1 MMVWTRLFLNGIKK
15 CQNEVVHKD
24 NNSFINKRRRVMK
37 DINVIGID
45 IAKNVMQL
53 HGADSTGK
61 VLFKKR
67 VTRGKFL
74 SSLANMPKCL
84 IGMEACAGAHHWAR
98 KLQELGFEVR
108 LMSAATVKK
117 YAEHQKNDANDAKA
131 CAIAVTRKDIRF
143 VPIRTPAQL
152 EMQAVHRI
160 RSHYVKEK
168 TSLMNM
174 TRGLLLEHGIA
185 IAQGE
190 TKLIQKLRDIMA
202 GEEVELSEKMK
213 KTVTGLLE
221 ELNHINAKIKEE
233 SDKIEKVAK
242 EDSYCQRIQTIE
254 GIGPISASA
263 IIAKIG
269 NGSEFKKGRELSAFL
284 GLVPR
289 QSSSGNKQLL
299 LGISKHGDRYIRQL
313 LIHGART
320 VVRWAKRVNKET
332 GAYYK
337 QDKHSEWIRKLCE
350 RIGINKTC
358 VAVAN
363 KNARMIIAILK
374 TGVDFEAKLAHG
386 Y

>member
-1 MMVWTRLFLNGIKK
+1 
-15 CQNEVVHKD
+15 
-24 NNSFINKRRRVMK
+24 MK
-37 DINVIGID
+37 DITVIGVD
-45 IAKNVMQL
+45 IAKNVMQI
-53 HGADSTGK
+53 HGEDSNGK
-61 VLFKKR
+61 VLLKKR
-67 VTRGKFL
+67 VTKDKFL
-74 SSLANMPKCL
+74 SNLANIPKCL
-84 IGMEACAGAHHWAR
+84 IGMEACAGAHYWAR
-98 KLQELGFEVR
+98 KLQELGFKVK

-131 CAIAVTRKDIRF
+131 CAVAVIRKDIRF
-143 VPIRTPAQL
+143 VPIRTQAQL
-152 EMQAVHRI
+152 EMQSVHRI
-160 RSHYVKEK
+160 RSYYVKEK
-168 TSLMNM
+168 TALMNM
-174 TRGLLLEHGIA
+174 IRGLLLEHGVA

-190 TKLIQKLRDIMA
+190 KKLIEKLRNILA
-202 GEEVELSEKMK
+202 GEEPELSEGMK
-213 KTVTGLLE
+213 SSMVSLLE
-221 ELNHINAKIKEE
+221 ELHHLNEKITEQNK
-233 SDKIEKVAK
+233 KIEKVAK
-242 EDSYCQRIQTIE
+242 EDRYCQRIQTIE

-289 QSSSGNKQLL
+289 QYSSGNKQML

-320 VVRWAKRVNKET
+320 VVRWAKRMDKET
-332 GAYYK
+332 GAYCK

-374 TGVDFEAKLAHG
+374 TDADFDVQLAHA
-386 Y
+386 